1 MAWGHIKKSPQ
12 SPAQSQTGS
21 VSHFFGAKCETT
33 PGLSSTGKPE
43 EPSTSS
49 SHDAGH
55 THKESEIMPTTQWN
69 VLSKFLLTKHQH
81 KAEILWA
88 LKTVKSHFSYNSAT
102 DITDVFRAM
111 FPDSTIAQ
119 KNELWTHPSYLT

>member
-1 MAWGHIKKSPQ
+1 MGEIAARSHVSGKKHQ
-12 SPAQSQTGS
+12 AAVTLSQTGS

-49 SHDAGH
+49 SYNPGH
-55 THKESEIMPTTQWN
+55 THKESEIVPTTQGN
-69 VLSKFLLTKHQH
+69 VLTKFLPTKHQH

-88 LKTVKSHFSYNSAT
+88 LKTVMLRCGHEFSNIKA
-102 DITDVFRAM
+102 
-111 FPDSTIAQ
+111 
-119 KNELWTHPSYLT
+119 NC

>member
-1 MAWGHIKKSPQ
+1 MACGQIKKSPQ

-33 PGLSSTGKPE
+33 PGLSGTGKPE

-55 THKESEIMPTTQWN
+55 THTRN
-69 VLSKFLLTKHQH
+69 
-81 KAEILWA
+81 
-88 LKTVKSHFSYNSAT
+88 
-102 DITDVFRAM
+102 
-111 FPDSTIAQ
+111 Q
-119 KNELWTHPSYLT
+119 KLCQQPKGMY

>member
-1 MAWGHIKKSPQ
+1 MGEIAVRSHASGKKHQ
-12 SPAQSQTGS
+12 AAVTLSQTGS

-55 THKESEIMPTTQWN
+55 THKESESVPTTQGN
-69 VLSKFLLTKHQH
+69 VL
-81 KAEILWA
+81 
-88 LKTVKSHFSYNSAT
+88 N
-102 DITDVFRAM
+102 
-111 FPDSTIAQ
+111 
-119 KNELWTHPSYLT
+119 